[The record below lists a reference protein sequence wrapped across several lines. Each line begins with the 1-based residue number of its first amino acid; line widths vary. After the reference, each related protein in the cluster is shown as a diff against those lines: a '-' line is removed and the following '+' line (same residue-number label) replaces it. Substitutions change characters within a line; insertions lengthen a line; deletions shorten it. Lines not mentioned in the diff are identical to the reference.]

1 MSYKTQVEDII
12 GTVGDDSLITQSLLN
27 AGAKIIDATPRDKLM
42 SSAVDTS
49 ITSSGLDVSDKKVI
63 EVVVSGT
70 GARLVTNT
78 IYDLSNDPTS
88 IYQAGSNDPAYVYKG
103 EKIFVTMGGTDTTG
117 TCFYVPKIPTTDGS
131 TAITHA
137 SSSVANFPLEAES
150 IMVLGASI
158 LCLQRL
164 ISDRLAKLKTY
175 VQTDEDSE
183 LAQTEML
190 EVQAHQ
196 SLLAS
201 LKAEY
206 DQAFQIYIGTTN

>member
-12 GTVGDDSLITQSLLN
+12 GSVGDDSLITQSLLN

-42 SSAVDTS
+42 ISALDAS
-49 ITSSGLDVSDKKVI
+49 ISSSGLDVSDKKVI
-63 EVVVSGT
+63 EVVVSART
-70 GARLVTNT
+70 ARLVTNA
-78 IYDLSNDPTS
+78 IYLESKSADSIYQISSNDPV
-88 IYQAGSNDPAYVYKG
+88 YVYKG
-103 EKIFVTMGGTDTTG
+103 EKIFVTIGGSDTDG
-117 TCFYVPKIPTTDGS
+117 DCFYVPKIPTTDGT

-150 IMVLGASI
+150 IMVLGSSI

-164 ISDRLAKLKTY
+164 ISDKLAKLKTY

-201 LKAEY
+201 LKSEY
-206 DQAFQIYIGTTN
+206 EQAFQVYIGTTN

>member
-42 SSAVDTS
+42 SS
-49 ITSSGLDVSDKKVI
+49 
-63 EVVVSGT
+63 
-70 GARLVTNT
+70 NT
-78 IYDLSNDPTS
+78 IYDLSNDITS
-88 IYQAGSNDPAYVYKG
+88 IYQATDNDPVYVYKG
-103 EKIFVTMGGTDTTG
+103 EKIFVTIGGSDTNG
-117 TCFYVPKIPTTDGS
+117 TCFYVPKIPTSDGS

-137 SSSVANFPLEAES
+137 SSNVTNFPLEAES

-206 DQAFQIYIGTTN
+206 DQAFQVYIGTTN

>member
-12 GTVGDDSLITQSLLN
+12 GSVGDDDLITQSLLN
-27 AGAKIIDATPRDKLM
+27 AGAKIIDATPRDKLN
-42 SSAVDTS
+42 SSASSTS

-63 EVVVSGT
+63 EVFSSNQR
-70 GARLVTNT
+70 ARLVSNA
-78 IYDLSNDPTS
+78 IYSISNNVTS
-88 IYQAGSNDPAYVYKG
+88 IYQAGSDDPAYVYKG
-103 EKIFVTMGGTDTTG
+103 EKIFVTVGGTDTNG
-117 TCFYVPKIPTTDGS
+117 TCIYVPKIPTADGS

-137 SSSVANFPLEAES
+137 SSSVTNLPLEAES

-164 ISDRLAKLKTY
+164 ISDRLAKLKTF

>member
-27 AGAKIIDATPRDKLM
+27 AGAKIIDATPIDKLM

-63 EVVVSGT
+63 EVVVAGT
-70 GARLVTNT
+70 GARLVTST
-78 IYDLSNDPTS
+78 IYDLSSDPTS
-88 IYQAGSNDPAYVYKG
+88 IYQAGSNDPAYVYRR
-103 EKIFVTMGGTDTTG
+103 EKIFVTIGGTDSSG
-117 TCFYVPKIPTTDGS
+117 TCYYVPKIPTSDGS

-137 SSSVANFPLEAES
+137 SSSVTNFPLEAES

-206 DQAFQIYIGTTN
+206 DQAFQVYIGTTN